1 MNKKKTPS
9 GPGLPGDPAIFKVFT
24 EISIIARLA
33 DREFERVM
41 PGDLTLAQFAII
53 NHLLRLDARETI
65 GEIASAMQVAQPTMS
80 STVKKLEAKGFVEF
94 VPDTEDR
101 RIKRVKVTLDGAAI
115 RDTAVRAVGPGLAKL
130 KAELPDADWPGLLG
144 QLTPLR
150 TLLDSMR

>member
-1 MNKKKTPS
+1 MNKKSPPS

-53 NHLLRLDARETI
+53 NHLLRLDAQQTI

-80 STVKKLEAKGFVEF
+80 STVKKLEAKSHVEF

-101 RIKRVKVTLDGAAI
+101 RVKRVRVTPSGRAA
-115 RDTAVRAVGPGLAKL
+115 RDAAVEAVGPGLAKL
-130 KAELPDADWPGLLG
+130 RAALPDADWPGILD